1 MQVQSVTRQL
11 SCDNQGMDQGLA
23 TVIAGVIAVLG
34 AVGGVWVGGRI
45 SANATRA
52 AAQAA
57 ATANEEARK
66 ETRRTAFLDQRRDAV
81 LDFVLAED
89 ADVATCEAIARRAR
103 ETGELIVAEYDTW
116 TRPWT
121 LLCLVAP
128 DLARYEGSELIE
140 DADAVKVLQLEWA
153 RATVQVRGAGLQV
166 PNDPPGLTDAHARF
180 AAARGRFL
188 VAASTHLGV
197 MEYAGQRLLDQAKAE
212 RAEAQ

>member
-1 MQVQSVTRQL
+1 
-11 SCDNQGMDQGLA
+11 MDQGLA
-23 TVIAGVIAVLG
+23 TVIAAVIAVIG

-57 ATANEEARK
+57 AEAAEEARK

-89 ADVATCEAIARRAR
+89 ADAATCAAMAR
-103 ETGELIVAEYDTW
+103 EARDTGAVTVAEYETW
-116 TRPWT
+116 KRPWT

-128 DLARYEGSELIE
+128 DLARYEGSELVE
-140 DADAVKVLQLEWA
+140 AVDEVKLLQLEWTGV
-153 RATVQVRGAGLQV
+153 TVQVRAAGLSA
-166 PNDPPGLTDAHARF
+166 PNDPPGLADAQQRF

-188 VAASTHLGV
+188 VAASKHLGV

-212 RAEAQ
+212 RAEPQ